1 MTDQPYNTDELIAV
15 LMSREIEDFETVACG
30 AISMLPASAI
40 LLAEATHAQN
50 IDIIIRGS
58 EEYGQ
63 DIGRDMHFI
72 AQRGQLDMF
81 FLSAVQFDGEGNFN
95 LHVLGDP
102 NAPER
107 RFPGGYGSGLL
118 AYTAKKVMFFR
129 TEHSTRAFVPKV
141 DFITGALKTDQDI
154 ARWEQTF
161 FCFTPRAVLKWDN
174 EKRRWALHSYHPGSS
189 VEDVQAN
196 TGFPLLVPPGVHE
209 TPAPTAEELQ
219 TLRTVVKERMIE
231 SGTYA
236 NWAKTAFLP
245 PAEAPA

>member
-1 MTDQPYNTDELIAV
+1 MSETTLNCNTDELIAV

-40 LLAEATHAQN
+40 LLAEATHAPN

-72 AQRGQLDMF
+72 AQRGKMDMF
-81 FLSAVQFDGEGNFN
+81 FLSAVQFDVEGNFN

-102 NAPER
+102 DAPDK
-107 RFPGGYGSGLL
+107 RFPGGYGSGML

-141 DFITGALKTDQDI
+141 DFITGALKTGTEVTRPKQD
-154 ARWEQTF
+154 F
-161 FCFTPRAVLKWDN
+161 FCFTPMAILKWSN
-174 EKRRWALHSYHPGSS
+174 ERQRWALHSYHPGTSPA
-189 VEDVQAN
+189 EVQAA
-196 TGFPLLVPPGVHE
+196 TGFELLIPSDVGE
-209 TPAPTAEELQ
+209 TPAPTEEELQ
-219 TLRTVVKERMIE
+219 TLRTTVKERMIE

-236 NWAKTAFLP
+236 NWAKTAFQ
-245 PAEAPA
+245 PA